1 MEEIENMDMH
11 GDDRILPEFDS
22 TDDGDSSEEEND
34 NEMTDVLPS
43 GAGTSKPPT
52 VRFSRAQKACL
63 ESYYKLGM
71 NSIGRSHSL
80 LIAKAAA
87 DTHLTAIHIS
97 QGMITSDYYDIVS
110 MG

>member
-1 MEEIENMDMH
+1 MEESESTDMH
-11 GDDRILPEFDS
+11 GGDRILPEFDN
-22 TDDGDSSEEEND
+22 TDYSDSSEEEND

-43 GAGTSKPPT
+43 GAGPSKPPI

-87 DTHLTAIHIS
+87 DTHLTAI
-97 QGMITSDYYDIVS
+97 QVKV
-110 MG
+110 